1 MSRKYY
7 EWQYLG
13 LGRIGF
19 SVPGFLMDDGQYIA
33 FAQSDP
39 VFRVALNTTN
49 AAWLDVDISTTGGWR
64 GSDPLAC
71 SQHIAAGATDTVYI
85 PMAEVIQAA
94 IVRTFAGLSPTP
106 TVPGVTM
113 TVVFAVKN
121 SSLATLETTSID
133 LTAYDSIGM
142 YAAAGQYDWRLPGLP
157 DKFRLFKDRDN
168 YMTFTQAF
176 FVPTALDPYSFVQY
190 YAGGSTSDYPIT
202 PTGEPRVIKIVSSG
216 SSYTT
221 ALGFRRDSGDMLPL
235 FTANVEWVPCTN
247 ESVMLVWWSPEL
259 GGWKTVVADVVST
272 ADGITERDPQMRGFG
287 RVNGISGH
295 LSLNLRL
302 PLLTQNDYIYYRDL
316 LFSDEVYLD
325 DWFLLDYEEGMSTIR
340 KAVRV
345 SGSLPAWRVN
355 DVKDFDFTINYDYTN
370 EL

>member
-1 MSRKYY
+1 MRKYY

-19 SVPGFLMDDGQYIA
+19 CVPGFLLDDGQYIS

-49 AAWLDVDISTTGGWR
+49 AAWLDVDISTTGGWC

-71 SQHIAAGATDTVYI
+71 SQHIAVGSNDTVYI
-85 PMAEVIQAA
+85 PMADVIQAA
-94 IVRTFAGLSPTP
+94 ILRKFTGLSASP

-113 TVVFAVKN
+113 TVTFTVKN

-142 YAAAGQYDWRLPGLP
+142 YAAAGIKDWRLPGLP
-157 DKFRLFKDRDN
+157 DKFRLYKDRDN
-168 YMTFTQAF
+168 YMTFAQAF

-190 YAGGSTSDYPIT
+190 YAGGSSSDYPIT

-216 SSYTT
+216 VSYTT
-221 ALGFRRDSGDMLPL
+221 ALGFRRDGGDMLPL
-235 FTANVEWVPCTN
+235 FTANLEWVSCSN
-247 ESVMLVWWSPEL
+247 DSVMLVWWSPEL

-272 ADGITERDPQMRGFG
+272 ADGITEREPQMRGFE
-287 RVNGISGH
+287 RVNGTSAQ
-295 LSLNLRL
+295 LSLVLRL
-302 PLLTQNDYIYYRDL
+302 PLLTQNDYFYYRDL

-345 SGSLPAWRVN
+345 NGNAPAWKVN
-355 DVKDFDFTINYDYTN
+355 EVKDLEFTITYDYLS